1 MKVRPGKPSRQNS
14 PQVWAKATPLAP
26 PFEAQ
31 SSLAR
36 KLGRAFGDRRMQS
49 VAAPGRIDEIGAV
62 PESELVAGSP
72 AAKFAFI
79 LTYIASS
86 R

>member
-36 KLGRAFGDRRMQS
+36 KPVERSA
-49 VAAPGRIDEIGAV
+49 
-62 PESELVAGSP
+62 
-72 AAKFAFI
+72 
-79 LTYIASS
+79 T
-86 R
+86 